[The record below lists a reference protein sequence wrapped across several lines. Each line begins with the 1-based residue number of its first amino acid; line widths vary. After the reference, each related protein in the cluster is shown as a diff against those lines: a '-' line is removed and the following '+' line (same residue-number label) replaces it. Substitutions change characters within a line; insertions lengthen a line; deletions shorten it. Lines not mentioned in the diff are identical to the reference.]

1 MTANELKV
9 AIAELKVVA
18 SRLDSGVKTCADWLD
33 ILDREV
39 SDATD
44 LRSEFYTWMVDVAG
58 KSPKTA
64 KDTSRVYVPSI
75 SDALQSPTI
84 HIWHGLREALYGERA
99 TKTVYDLRSV
109 AELQQYYSGI
119 GKVLGK
125 AFDSSGFDTNRY
137 KKCWDWAHNPM
148 NHNSISAGWSLFC
161 RFMEWRDSD
170 RMRGVLDKLAI
181 AIREFKAH
189 RQDSDWMTE
198 DSTVDAYYA
207 VNSGIRE
214 YYGKLDEAKVRAFGK
229 TEITELFTGVKDEN
243 GKKIFEP
250 MWSGKVGMGWPHIQK
265 AFADD
270 PKKVTDFLGDLIA
283 SDKALHEFAKPESM
297 RPGGFGGSVV
307 SELLMKFH
315 PDTGFKYGEKTA
327 NVIKFLGLA
336 DYKPHP
342 TNFKQDEYD
351 HVLDIATKIKQALA
365 DAGVSRCID
374 DELYPD
380 FITTNEFLDWVH
392 EHQILLEEVFS
403 KEKPASDSL
412 SITGDRLSVALKLFA
427 AARDEGSPAAG
438 EVRYWTYSPG
448 KQASAWDEVRNA
460 GVIALSYREVG
471 DYSKLGDKDAIVEA
485 FQMAAGDDASHKNSA
500 RAVID
505 FRDVMKP
512 GDIVFAKKGVS
523 QFIGVGRVLGEFYY
537 DGSADG
543 YKNRRKVDWFKVEN
557 FDFEGGKAAQKSL
570 TDITEFADVVQKL
583 CKAYGVDPIECGIS
597 NGGPNGWASYDAWA
611 KAARETF
618 AKVDAGM
625 LVAADFDY
633 ADFARKF
640 VYNPTVANV
649 FFKDHEED
657 EKSEVG
663 NFISQNRQTPKA
675 ASWYLEKDNL
685 PKVKGLG
692 VGCALNFMMK
702 VRPAEF
708 ATYSPM
714 IDKALMSVGLLAK
727 PMPTDPTV
735 ESYEQCKALQGRVL
749 AKMHELKVGKAADD
763 DSPADYLT
771 VNEFAWWLSDETN
784 QNLIKEKVMSAQ
796 LKPVDSKK
804 TVIKGNRALS
814 DAFKDDEML
823 KRLAAALRTKPFAI
837 LAGHS
842 GTGKSQLVR
851 RLAYMT
857 CNNQKLVDEGKDKT
871 APGNYCMVQVK
882 PNWHDST
889 DLLGYYS
896 DLGTRHFVNT
906 AFVQFLCKAYAY
918 PETPFFL
925 CLDEMNLA
933 PVEQYF
939 AEYLSAVESLEKK
952 GGDWVSD
959 SLIEI
964 VKTGEKDENGN
975 AKVDEEILGQIIA
988 GAQSTEA
995 ADWIRKH
1002 GLTIPKNLFV
1012 VGTVNMDETTCQF
1025 SRKVLDRAMTL
1036 LMNEVKFA
1044 EMCKAVDPSKE
1055 QLLDDAGVAFFMQGS
1070 RRGHVDTV
1078 EAGLLDNLN
1087 KPLANTPF
1095 VVAYRFANEYALYE
1109 EALANLN
1116 GVPQLDEG
1124 EADEAKIAEHWK
1136 KVSEHAVDALDH
1148 VVLMKLLPRIHGMK
1162 DVVKGIFE
1170 GRKIAEKD
1178 TPGLK
1183 DVVKADGLSAGIMT
1197 EILNRGD
1204 EYLTFW
1210 P

>member
-1 MTANELKV
+1 MSAIRQNVVEVDVTHGDCVPENKLGTGSDAWTKTYFVCAVEDFQQYAGFIEKQQEVSYRINRKRVEAYRILVREKFKDRFSQYRGKGEKFEGNCSALTSQTDDPVVGISIRVNGDRVFMKFADGRDPNAHALREILFESISRLMLQEVGEQYEIYPVVVYNELS
-9 AIAELKVVA
+9 L
-18 SRLDSGVKTCADWLD
+18 
-33 ILDREV
+33 
-39 SDATD
+39 
-44 LRSEFYTWMVDVAG
+44 SEGQKSESSECEDV
-58 KSPKTA
+58 
-64 KDTSRVYVPSI
+64 R
-75 SDALQSPTI
+75 
-84 HIWHGLREALYGERA
+84 YG
-99 TKTVYDLRSV
+99 
-109 AELQQYYSGI
+109 
-119 GKVLGK
+119 
-125 AFDSSGFDTNRY
+125 
-137 KKCWDWAHNPM
+137 
-148 NHNSISAGWSLFC
+148 
-161 RFMEWRDSD
+161 
-170 RMRGVLDKLAI
+170 
-181 AIREFKAH
+181 
-189 RQDSDWMTE
+189 DWMT
-198 DSTVDAYYA
+198 
-207 VNSGIRE
+207 
-214 YYGKLDEAKVRAFGK
+214 
-229 TEITELFTGVKDEN
+229 
-243 GKKIFEP
+243 
-250 MWSGKVGMGWPHIQK
+250 
-265 AFADD
+265 
-270 PKKVTDFLGDLIA
+270 
-283 SDKALHEFAKPESM
+283 
-297 RPGGFGGSVV
+297 
-307 SELLMKFH
+307 
-315 PDTGFKYGEKTA
+315 
-327 NVIKFLGLA
+327 
-336 DYKPHP
+336 
-342 TNFKQDEYD
+342 
-351 HVLDIATKIKQALA
+351 
-365 DAGVSRCID
+365 
-374 DELYPD
+374 
-380 FITTNEFLDWVH
+380 
-392 EHQILLEEVFS
+392 
-403 KEKPASDSL
+403 
-412 SITGDRLSVALKLFA
+412 VALKLFQ
-427 AARDEGSPAAG
+427 RQRAG
-438 EVRYWTYSPG
+438 ES
-448 KQASAWDEVRNA
+448 
-460 GVIALSYREVG
+460 
-471 DYSKLGDKDAIVEA
+471 
-485 FQMAAGDDASHKNSA
+485 
-500 RAVID
+500 
-505 FRDVMKP
+505 
-512 GDIVFAKKGVS
+512 
-523 QFIGVGRVLGEFYY
+523 
-537 DGSADG
+537 
-543 YKNRRKVDWFKVEN
+543 
-557 FDFEGGKAAQKSL
+557 
-570 TDITEFADVVQKL
+570 
-583 CKAYGVDPIECGIS
+583 
-597 NGGPNGWASYDAWA
+597 GPNGWASYDAWA

-702 VRPAEF
+702 VRPVEF

-727 PMPTDPTV
+727 PLPPEPTV
-735 ESYEQCKALQGRVL
+735 ESYEQCKALQGQVL

-1044 EMCKAVDPSKE
+1044 EMGKSVDPSKE

-1183 DVVKADGLSAGIMT
+1183 DEVKADGLSAGIMT

>member
-1 MTANELKV
+1 MSKIYLLTVDSTLKTFSVVDGGVSVRYEKNEQFNGVELKEDDILLGLV
-9 AIAELKVVA
+9 TQGVNEFRSSYRVLSVDDDGIELEKEIER
-18 SRLDSGVKTCADWLD
+18 SSGVSVDTFMPQLSSALSGLLGGAEIVGIDQGVAEKIHSDLLGTSVA
-33 ILDREV
+33 V
-39 SDATD
+39 S
-44 LRSEFYTWMVDVAG
+44 SVPEVDV
-58 KSPKTA
+58 
-64 KDTSRVYVPSI
+64 
-75 SDALQSPTI
+75 
-84 HIWHGLREALYGERA
+84 
-99 TKTVYDLRSV
+99 
-109 AELQQYYSGI
+109 
-119 GKVLGK
+119 
-125 AFDSSGFDTNRY
+125 
-137 KKCWDWAHNPM
+137 
-148 NHNSISAGWSLFC
+148 
-161 RFMEWRDSD
+161 
-170 RMRGVLDKLAI
+170 
-181 AIREFKAH
+181 
-189 RQDSDWMTE
+189 
-198 DSTVDAYYA
+198 
-207 VNSGIRE
+207 
-214 YYGKLDEAKVRAFGK
+214 
-229 TEITELFTGVKDEN
+229 
-243 GKKIFEP
+243 
-250 MWSGKVGMGWPHIQK
+250 
-265 AFADD
+265 
-270 PKKVTDFLGDLIA
+270 
-283 SDKALHEFAKPESM
+283 
-297 RPGGFGGSVV
+297 
-307 SELLMKFH
+307 
-315 PDTGFKYGEKTA
+315 
-327 NVIKFLGLA
+327 
-336 DYKPHP
+336 
-342 TNFKQDEYD
+342 
-351 HVLDIATKIKQALA
+351 
-365 DAGVSRCID
+365 
-374 DELYPD
+374 
-380 FITTNEFLDWVH
+380 
-392 EHQILLEEVFS
+392 
-403 KEKPASDSL
+403 
-412 SITGDRLSVALKLFA
+412 LSVALKLFQRQRA
-427 AARDEGSPAAG
+427 GSGGLGSEP
-438 EVRYWTYSPG
+438 
-448 KQASAWDEVRNA
+448 SAN
-460 GVIALSYREVG
+460 
-471 DYSKLGDKDAIVEA
+471 
-485 FQMAAGDDASHKNSA
+485 
-500 RAVID
+500 
-505 FRDVMKP
+505 
-512 GDIVFAKKGVS
+512 
-523 QFIGVGRVLGEFYY
+523 
-537 DGSADG
+537 
-543 YKNRRKVDWFKVEN
+543 
-557 FDFEGGKAAQKSL
+557 GGA
-570 TDITEFADVVQKL
+570 ER
-583 CKAYGVDPIECGIS
+583 
-597 NGGPNGWASYDAWA
+597 GGPNGWASYDAWA

-625 LVAADFDY
+625 LIAADFDY
-633 ADFARKF
+633 AGFARKF
-640 VYNPTVANV
+640 VYNPTVANA
-649 FFKDHEED
+649 FFKDHKED
-657 EKSEVG
+657 DKREVG

-675 ASWYLEKDNL
+675 ASWYLDKGNL
-685 PKVKGLG
+685 PAVKGLG

-702 VRPAEF
+702 VRPNEF

-727 PMPTDPTV
+727 PLPDEPTV
-735 ESYEQCKALQGRVL
+735 ESYEQSKALQGQVL
-749 AKMHELKVGKAADD
+749 AKMHELHIGKAADD
-763 DSPADYLT
+763 ESAADYLT
-771 VNEFAWWLSDETN
+771 VNEFAWWLSDEKN
-784 QNLIKEKVMSAQ
+784 KNLVKEKVMSEQ

-804 TVIKGNRALS
+804 TVIKGDRALS

-1044 EMCKAVDPSKE
+1044 EMGKSVDPSKE

-1183 DVVKADGLSAGIMT
+1183 DEVKADGLSAGIMT

>member
-1 MTANELKV
+1 MESVL
-9 AIAELKVVA
+9 
-18 SRLDSGVKTCADWLD
+18 
-33 ILDREV
+33 
-39 SDATD
+39 
-44 LRSEFYTWMVDVAG
+44 LR
-58 KSPKTA
+58 
-64 KDTSRVYVPSI
+64 R
-75 SDALQSPTI
+75 
-84 HIWHGLREALYGERA
+84 
-99 TKTVYDLRSV
+99 VYDLRSV
-109 AELQQYYSGI
+109 VELQQYYSGI
-119 GKVLGK
+119 EKVLGK
-125 AFDSSGFDTNRY
+125 TFDSSGFDADRY
-137 KKCWDWAHNPM
+137 KKCWDWAHDPK
-148 NHNSISAGWSLFC
+148 NHNSISAGWALFT
-161 RFMEWRDSD
+161 RFLEWREAHNNFNLMDMIDS
-170 RMRGVLDKLAI
+170 GVH
-181 AIREFKAH
+181 F
-189 RQDSDWMTE
+189 
-198 DSTVDAYYA
+198 
-207 VNSGIRE
+207 
-214 YYGKLDEAKVRAFGK
+214 
-229 TEITELFTGVKDEN
+229 
-243 GKKIFEP
+243 
-250 MWSGKVGMGWPHIQK
+250 
-265 AFADD
+265 
-270 PKKVTDFLGDLIA
+270 
-283 SDKALHEFAKPESM
+283 
-297 RPGGFGGSVV
+297 
-307 SELLMKFH
+307 
-315 PDTGFKYGEKTA
+315 
-327 NVIKFLGLA
+327 
-336 DYKPHP
+336 
-342 TNFKQDEYD
+342 
-351 HVLDIATKIKQALA
+351 
-365 DAGVSRCID
+365 
-374 DELYPD
+374 
-380 FITTNEFLDWVH
+380 
-392 EHQILLEEVFS
+392 
-403 KEKPASDSL
+403 
-412 SITGDRLSVALKLFA
+412 
-427 AARDEGSPAAG
+427 
-438 EVRYWTYSPG
+438 WTYSPG
-448 KQASAWDEVRNA
+448 AQACAWLDVQKDK
-460 GVIALSYREVG
+460 VIALSYKEVG
-471 DYSKLGDKDAIVEA
+471 DFSKLGDKDAIVAA
-485 FQMAAGDDASHKNSA
+485 FQKVAGDETSHKNSA

-512 GDIVFAKKGVS
+512 GDYVFAKKGTS
-523 QFIGVGRVLGEFYY
+523 QFIGVGKVTGDFYY
-537 DGSADG
+537 DATTDSE
-543 YKNRRKVDWFKVEN
+543 YRNRRSIDWFKIE
-557 FDFEGGKAAQKSL
+557 DHDIGEKSDRKTL
-570 TDITEFADVVQKL
+570 TDITPYPDFVKKLFA
-583 CKAYGVDPIECGIS
+583 AYGLDGDETPDEDVSLEADRLPIALKLFQRQRAGDGWIGSESSEAMRQEFIDWCVKVDGKAKATPLTYLPPLVSVSKPLEVESMKSSWNGVYEFIFGSKPTKHVLEITSATELDEIYNEFLKVYAVQDWPIPKGAKAANWNKVRAWVKADKVKGS
-597 NGGPNGWASYDAWA
+597 NAVIIHAGAFAKYRQFLKWREANGDMAKGGPNGWASYDAWA

-633 ADFARKF
+633 AEFARKF
-640 VYNPTVANV
+640 VYSPKVANAY
-649 FFKDHEED
+649 FKDHKED
-657 EKSEVG
+657 EKREVG

-675 ASWYLEKDNL
+675 VSWYLEKTNL
-685 PKVKGLG
+685 PVVKGLG

-714 IDKALMSVGLLAK
+714 IDKALMSVGLLAR
-727 PMPTDPTV
+727 PLPDDPTV
-735 ESYEQCKALQGRVL
+735 ESYEQSKSLQGQVL
-749 AKMHELKVGKAADD
+749 AKMHELNIGKAADD
-763 DSPADYLT
+763 ESAADYLT
-771 VNEFAWWLSDETN
+771 VNEFAWWLSDEKN
-784 QNLIKEKVMSAQ
+784 QNLIKEKVMGAQ

-1136 KVSEHAVDALDH
+1136 KVSEHAVEALDH

-1183 DVVKADGLSAGIMT
+1183 DEVKADGLSAGMMT